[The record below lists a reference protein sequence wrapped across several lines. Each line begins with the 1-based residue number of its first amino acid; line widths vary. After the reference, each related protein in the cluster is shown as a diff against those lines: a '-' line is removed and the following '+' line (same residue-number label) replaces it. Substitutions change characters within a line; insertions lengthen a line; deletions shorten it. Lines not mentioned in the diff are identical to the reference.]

1 MGTYRS
7 RSLFFGVVP
16 VVYLLTIVQ
25 ISFAWN
31 ILLLNGTSVSLSPE
45 AQQGGE
51 NRNLDP
57 HFSRLGKQRLPKT
70 IKICF
75 YSVALQLANF
85 TGISFKNKGV
95 YLECTTLLAHALN
108 FK

>member
-1 MGTYRS
+1 MGISRS
-7 RSLFFGVVP
+7 RILFFGVVP
-16 VVYLLTIVQ
+16 VVFLFTIVQ

-75 YSVALQLANF
+75 YSVALQLA
-85 TGISFKNKGV
+85 ISTFRLKINL
-95 YLECTTLLAHALN
+95 YRITLAGSLLN
-108 FK
+108 TNS

>member
-1 MGTYRS
+1 MGISRS
-7 RSLFFGVVP
+7 RILFFGVVP
-16 VVYLLTIVQ
+16 VVYLFTIVQ

-31 ILLLNGTSVSLSPE
+31 ILLLNRTSVSLSPE

-70 IKICF
+70 IKINMF
-75 YSVALQLANF
+75 LLGGSSTSNF
-85 TGISFKNKGV
+85 HISFKNKS
-95 YLECTTLLAHALN
+95 L
-108 FK
+108 